1 MVSNKTVP
9 EDLNLKLRSNFNPGF
24 TVHGCL
30 HCAILKAIYGLMEK
44 RDHKARD
51 SQFERFK
58 IQNLK
63 FKIFKMRFLDLAYV

>member
-30 HCAILKAIYGLMEK
+30 HCAILKAIYGL
-44 RDHKARD
+44 RD
-51 SQFERFK
+51 SQFEIFK

>member
-9 EDLNLKLRSNFNPGF
+9 EGLNLKLRSNFNPGF
-24 TVHGCL
+24 TIHGYL
-30 HCAILKAIYGLMEK
+30 HYAILKATYGLMEK

-51 SQFERFK
+51 SQFEIFK